1 MNCLQF
7 TGCCNPFNSQGCVL
21 VNFPISNAWFERSA
35 QWCWLPY
42 LSLHAPTRCK
52 ERLSGL
58 WLGVFF
64 IHSKCTTPSLS
75 KKPTC
80 WNFSVKAMLGQLVST
95 GLPPWK
101 RTNLNGVHQGCR
113 APAFFTALATPQA
126 CHSREQT
133 ESVTHWQSQSA
144 VVNHPPRRSQSP
156 SAPPHWRREVTTLWR
171 ASIYIYN
178 IICMFFFPQTCNMYV
193 SFRHWLFRWL
203 LIDISCLQLNIRFRV
218 YSGLI

>member
-1 MNCLQF
+1 ML
-7 TGCCNPFNSQGCVL
+7 TSLPFIAC
-21 VNFPISNAWFERSA
+21 
-35 QWCWLPY
+35 
-42 LSLHAPTRCK
+42 PTRCK

-80 WNFSVKAMLGQLVST
+80 WNLSVKAVLGQLVST
-95 GLPPWK
+95 GLPSWK

-113 APAFFTALATPQA
+113 PQ
-126 CHSREQT
+126 HVLLRLPPPKPVTLESRR
-133 ESVTHWQSQSA
+133 
-144 VVNHPPRRSQSP
+144 NQSP
-156 SAPPHWRREVTTLWR
+156 TDRVRAQWSITPHVGVSHPLPPPLGARGDYTV
-171 ASIYIYN
+171 AYINIYIYA
-178 IICMFFFPQTCNMYV
+178 CFFSQTCNMHV

-203 LIDISCLQLNIRFRV
+203 LIDLSCLQLNIRFRV

>member
-1 MNCLQF
+1 ML
-7 TGCCNPFNSQGCVL
+7 TSLPFIAC
-21 VNFPISNAWFERSA
+21 
-35 QWCWLPY
+35 
-42 LSLHAPTRCK
+42 PTRCK

-113 APAFFTALATPQA
+113 PQHFLLRLPPPQA

-156 SAPPHWRREVTTLWR
+156 SAPPTGGERWLHCGVLPY
-171 ASIYIYN
+171 IYIYY
-178 IICMFFFPQTCNMYV
+178 MHVFFPSNMQHV
-193 SFRHWLFRWL
+193 CLFQALALQMIAHWPFL
-203 LIDISCLQLNIRFRV
+203 LTTQHTV
-218 YSGLI
+218 

>member
-1 MNCLQF
+1 ML
-7 TGCCNPFNSQGCVL
+7 TSLPFIAC
-21 VNFPISNAWFERSA
+21 
-35 QWCWLPY
+35 
-42 LSLHAPTRCK
+42 PTRCK

-113 APAFFTALATPQA
+113 PQ
-126 CHSREQT
+126 HFLLRLPPPKPVTLESRR
-133 ESVTHWQSQSA
+133 
-144 VVNHPPRRSQSP
+144 NQSP
-156 SAPPHWRREVTTLWR
+156 TDRVRAQWSITPHVGVSHPLPPPLEARGDYTVACFH
-171 ASIYIYN
+171 IYIYYMHVFFSLKHAT
-178 IICMFFFPQTCNMYV
+178 CMSLSGTGSSDDCSLTFLAYNSTYGLGYIQAWF
-193 SFRHWLFRWL
+193 SF
-203 LIDISCLQLNIRFRV
+203 I
-218 YSGLI
+218 

>member
-1 MNCLQF
+1 ML
-7 TGCCNPFNSQGCVL
+7 TSLPFIAC
-21 VNFPISNAWFERSA
+21 
-35 QWCWLPY
+35 
-42 LSLHAPTRCK
+42 PTRCK

-80 WNFSVKAMLGQLVST
+80 WNLSVKAVLGQLVLT
-95 GLPPWK
+95 GLPSWK

-113 APAFFTALATPQA
+113 PQ
-126 CHSREQT
+126 HVLLRLPPPKPVTLESRR
-133 ESVTHWQSQSA
+133 
-144 VVNHPPRRSQSP
+144 NQSP
-156 SAPPHWRREVTTLWR
+156 TDRVRAQWSITPHVGVSHPLPPPLGARGDYTV
-171 ASIYIYN
+171 AYINIY
-178 IICMFFFPQTCNMYV
+178 ICMFFFSQTCNMHV

-203 LIDISCLQLNIRFRV
+203 LIDLSCLQLNIRFRV